1 MRSQRTLRKNGSPM
15 EQAIT
20 DRISLAQLD
29 DLLLRGEDVFILD
42 VRKYGAFQDSATKA
56 AGAIR
61 VAPDRATETV
71 SAFGLPK
78 DAWVVSY
85 CT

>member
-1 MRSQRTLRKNGSPM
+1 M
-15 EQAIT
+15 EPIGA

-29 DLLLRGEDVFILD
+29 DLLRRGEPVFILD
-42 VRKYGAFQDSATKA
+42 ARKDDPYQGSATRA

-61 VAPDRATETV
+61 IIPDRATESV
-71 SAFGLPK
+71 SALGLPK
-78 DAWVVSY
+78 DAWLVSY

>member
-1 MRSQRTLRKNGSPM
+1 M
-15 EQAIT
+15 EQPIA

-29 DLLLRGEDVFILD
+29 DLLRRGEPVSLLD
-42 VRKYGAFQDSATKA
+42 VRKDDAYRDSATQA

-61 VAPDRATETV
+61 VAPDRATEAV
-71 SAFGLPK
+71 SALGLPK

>member
-1 MRSQRTLRKNGSPM
+1 M

-20 DRISLAQLD
+20 DRISFAELD
-29 DLLLRGEDVFILD
+29 DLVRRGKAVFILD
-42 VRKYGAFQDSATKA
+42 VRKDDPYRASATQA

-61 VAPDRATETV
+61 VAPDRATEAV
-71 SAFGLPK
+71 SALGLPK
-78 DAWVVSY
+78 DAWLISY

>member
-1 MRSQRTLRKNGSPM
+1 M
-15 EQAIT
+15 EQPVA

-29 DLLLRGEDVFILD
+29 DLLRRGERVFILD
-42 VRKYGAFQDSATKA
+42 VRKDDGYEASATSA

-61 VAPDRATETV
+61 VPPDRATASV
-71 SAFGLPK
+71 SAFGLPP
-78 DAWVVSY
+78 DAWLVSY